1 LVIEECLPMTP
12 DELSNRL
19 WCFAARIGK
28 VVDALPDTR
37 LGRHVAGQL
46 VRSGTSAP
54 PNYDEARVGESRAD
68 FAHKINVALKELVE
82 TRGWL
87 KFITLAELLPARRID
102 ALVEECDQL
111 CRILGKS
118 VATAKVKPK
127 TGVAAA
133 DSITN
138 AQCSILNE
146 TVPANAIAEAVWGS
160 ASLVL
165 MDNNLPIPA

>member
-1 LVIEECLPMTP
+1 MTP
-12 DELSNRL
+12 NELSERL

-68 FAHKINVALKELVE
+68 FAHKINIALKELVE

-87 KFITLAELLPARRID
+87 KFIVLAQLLPARRTEP
-102 ALVEECDQL
+102 LVEECEQL

-118 VATAKVKPK
+118 VATAKGRAK
-127 TGVAAA
+127 TRLTSGS
-133 DSITN
+133 SIAN
-138 AQCSILNE
+138 DQYSMLN
-146 TVPANAIAEAVWGS
+146 S
-160 ASLVL
+160 Q
-165 MDNNLPIPA
+165 